1 MMDAPEIVTVH
12 EAELVD
18 SRQSGGRLRAFCNIP
33 PHKGDH
39 QRSLSIALEGDAA
52 GYGFCHAC
60 GAKVFVPELAP
71 QDGKARGSW
80 RPRRVTAETLLRPP
94 PRPVASDPT
103 PAAWQRNEL
112 ATPHRL
118 PEPMA
123 APLADA
129 RPRPSLGVPG
139 TPYHL

>member
-80 RPRRVTAETLLRPP
+80 RPRRATAEALLPP
-94 PRPVASDPT
+94 PRRAAASDPT
-103 PAAWQRNEL
+103 PAAWPRDEL
-112 ATPHRL
+112 AAPPPL
-118 PEPMA
+118 GGPLA
-123 APLADA
+123 APLPAA
-129 RPRPSLGVPG
+129 RPPAPL
-139 TPYHL
+139 

>member
-1 MMDAPEIVTVH
+1 MMYAPEIVTVH

-18 SRQSGGRLRAFCNIP
+18 PRQSGGRLRAFCNIP

-60 GAKVFVPELAP
+60 GAKVFFPELAP

-80 RPRRVTAETLLRPP
+80 RPRRGTAGTPLPPP
-94 PRPVASDPT
+94 PRPVAGRPN
-103 PAAWQRNEL
+103 PPGWHGQRV
-112 ATPHRL
+112 A
-118 PEPMA
+118 
-123 APLADA
+123 
-129 RPRPSLGVPG
+129 
-139 TPYHL
+139 

>member
-1 MMDAPEIVTVH
+1 MMYAPEIVTVH

-18 SRQSGGRLRAFCNIP
+18 PRQSGGRLRAFCNIP

-80 RPRRVTAETLLRPP
+80 RPRRGAARPP
-94 PRPVASDPT
+94 PRPPRPPARGGPA
-103 PAAWQRNEL
+103 PAAR
-112 ATPHRL
+112 
-118 PEPMA
+118 
-123 APLADA
+123 
-129 RPRPSLGVPG
+129 
-139 TPYHL
+139 

>member
-60 GAKVFVPELAP
+60 GPKVFVPELAP
-71 QDGKARGSW
+71 QDGKARCSW
-80 RPRRVTAETLLRPP
+80 PPRRRTPQATVPP
-94 PRPVASDPT
+94 P
-103 PAAWQRNEL
+103 PA
-112 ATPHRL
+112 
-118 PEPMA
+118 
-123 APLADA
+123 
-129 RPRPSLGVPG
+129 PRCSHPPA
-139 TPYHL
+139 